1 MDDYSHLPRDRYRL
15 TVQDINQAKRPNLAK
30 LIKKEKFIYA
40 LGKLPDRL
48 HDDGKAIYAAALN
61 QSHLVTSSV
70 QLIRS
75 DFTAGAKYDR
85 LEKLSLP
92 YGCAELFSHIMLQDE
107 VERLKADLEKEKAA
121 NRGGR
126 PKKYHLDTIKQV
138 MQLRRDGVSIR
149 KIGKRLHMSPT
160 TVQKLM
166 KDGEALDSV
175 TDIMDDVE
183 PTVTGGEESEKL

>member
-1 MDDYSHLPRDRYRL
+1 MDDYAHLPRDRYRL
-15 TVQDINQAKRPNLAK
+15 NVQDINQAKRPNLAK

-48 HDDGKAIYAAALN
+48 HDDGKVIYAAALN
-61 QSHLVTSSV
+61 QSYLVTDSV

-75 DFTAGAKYDR
+75 DFTTGAKYDR
-85 LEKLSLP
+85 LEKMSLP
-92 YGCAELFSHIMLQDE
+92 YDSMELLSHIMLQDE
-107 VERLKADLEKEKAA
+107 INRLKTDLEKEKAA

-126 PKKYHLDTIKQV
+126 PIKYHLDTVKQV
-138 MQLRRDGVSIR
+138 MQLRKEGVSIR

-166 KDGEALDSV
+166 QKGADLDSV
-175 TDIMDDVE
+175 TNIMDDVE
-183 PTVTGGEESEKL
+183 PAVTEGGTPEKL

>member
-1 MDDYSHLPRDRYRL
+1 MDEYAHLPRDRYRL

-30 LIKKEKFIYA
+30 LIRKEKYVFC

-61 QSHLVTSSV
+61 PSRLVTASV

-75 DFTAGAKYDR
+75 DFPTGAKYDR

-92 YGCAELFSHIMLQDE
+92 YNCAELFSHIMLQDE

-121 NRGGR
+121 NKGGR
-126 PKKYHLDTIKQV
+126 PVKYHLDTIKRV
-138 MQLRRDGVSIR
+138 MQLRKEGVSIR

-166 KDGEALDSV
+166 KNGEALDSV
-175 TDIMDDVE
+175 TNLLDDVE
-183 PTVTGGEESEKL
+183 PTVTGDEESENL